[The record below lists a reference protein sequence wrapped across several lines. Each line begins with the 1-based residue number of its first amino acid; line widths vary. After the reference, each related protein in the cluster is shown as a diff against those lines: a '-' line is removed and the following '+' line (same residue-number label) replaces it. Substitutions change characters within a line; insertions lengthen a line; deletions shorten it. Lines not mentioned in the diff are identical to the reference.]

1 VKRFGRRTT
10 GKRRLNRE
18 VDAFSDQMLLVF
30 NLKTPKYVELICGS
44 LDRLP
49 KAFADLARR
58 GKLPR
63 RSRSRTAHLILDRK
77 KLRHPDFPTQATRAF
92 AGS

>member
-1 VKRFGRRTT
+1 MKRFCRRTT
-10 GKRRLNRE
+10 GKRRLHRE
-18 VDAFSDQMLLVF
+18 VDAFSDQILLVF

-49 KAFADLARR
+49 EAFADLARR

-63 RSRSRTAHLILDRK
+63 RSRSRWADLILDRTK
-77 KLRHPDFPTQATRAF
+77 RRHPDFPTHSSKAF